1 MSIRFA
7 CNEEGERARGIAR
20 AAQAL
25 AHGDLVVMPT
35 DTVYGIGCDAFSP
48 SAVASLLA
56 AKGRGRAMPPPV
68 LIPHVRT
75 LDGITTQV
83 PAPVRA
89 LAEAF
94 WPGGLTIVCHAQP
107 TLNWDLGDTH
117 GTVAVRMPLHPVALE
132 LLGRTGPLAVTS
144 ANLTGQP
151 AAVNCDQA
159 QEQLGDAVAVYL
171 DAGASGSGV
180 ASTIVDGTKEVPVI
194 LREGGITRAQLAE
207 VLPELKEPAT

>member
-7 CNEEGERARGIAR
+7 CNQEGERARGVAR
-20 AAQAL
+20 AAQSVTD
-25 AHGDLVVMPT
+25 GELVVMPT

-48 SAVASLLA
+48 AAVASLLA

-75 LDGITTQV
+75 LDGITTRVSPQ
-83 PAPVRA
+83 VRA

-94 WPGGLTIVCHAQP
+94 WPGGLTIICHAQP
-107 TLNWDLGDTH
+107 PLNWDLGDTN

-132 LLGRTGPLAVTS
+132 LLDRTGPLAVTS

-159 QEQLGDAVAVYL
+159 QEQLGESVAVYL
-171 DAGASGSGV
+171 DAGSSGSGV
-180 ASTIVDGTKEVPVI
+180 ASTIIDGTGDVPVVV
-194 LREGGITRAQLAE
+194 REGGISAAQLAE
-207 VLPELKEPAT
+207 VLPQLEAPAR